1 MTALLEVS
9 GVSKSYGHIQALE
22 DVSFAC
28 EGGQIVGL
36 LGDNGAGKSTLVKI
50 LSGVIRSDSG
60 HMAIDGER
68 IDVESPAEARERGIE
83 TVHQT
88 LALCPNLDVAANLYL
103 NREIRHPNPVLARLG
118 WLDDKAMRQGAVR
131 ILERLRIR
139 MPSVRQD
146 VLMLSGGQRQAIA
159 VGRAVGWGKRVVLMD
174 EPAAALGVEQTALV
188 LALMQ
193 ELRRQGVLILFITH
207 NMEEVMDVCD
217 RAVVLRQGRVVADL
231 TISDV
236 TRRDLVDHI
245 TGAI

>member
-1 MTALLEVS
+1 
-9 GVSKSYGHIQALE
+9 
-22 DVSFAC
+22 
-28 EGGQIVGL
+28 
-36 LGDNGAGKSTLVKI
+36 
-50 LSGVIRSDSG
+50 
-60 HMAIDGER
+60 
-68 IDVESPAEARERGIE
+68 
-83 TVHQT
+83 
-88 LALCPNLDVAANLYL
+88 
-103 NREIRHPNPVLARLG
+103 
-118 WLDDKAMRQGAVR
+118 
-131 ILERLRIR
+131 

-146 VLMLSGGQRQAIA
+146 VMMLSGGQRQAIA
-159 VGRAVGWGKRVVLMD
+159 VGRAVGWGKKVVLMD

-217 RAVVLRQGRVVADL
+217 RAVVLRQGRVVADV